1 MRKIQR
7 IKSLQIDNFRGIK
20 RLQRSLNTDADV
32 VLITGPNGF
41 GKTSLVDAL
50 NVLLNGYY
58 YSERQSLLNIYGN
71 EKDKVANIIARVVY
85 DDGNEKDI
93 HVKVNDRNL
102 LELTAGEYQWPPEDQ
117 REIVARA
124 SFFYQDLID
133 RLFDEGSAEKTLK
146 EFLAPS
152 PAPVRD
158 SIKAINATKK
168 YLEQK
173 EKEIFDLPGVISQ
186 EYLDEQRRQTVKEFI
201 KNWNELVSQYQL
213 EVSLP
218 GLDHASWFED
228 NGGLRENWPNLLAD
242 LVNSDCS
249 LSPEKLGEVLD
260 DRKPVAEL
268 QKLKIVLQDLQ
279 ARIIENNQEDK
290 FSAFVYSLPDGA
302 VLLSQEELPAE
313 WERLNKIN
321 QSITNHAYR
330 IKQYQIWERHFQNP
344 DGPGLLEI
352 LLALR
357 NKGPEW
363 LTMPEGDIIYAPPVQ
378 VIDWL
383 KKAMDS
389 LGLETKSIDEYMSFW
404 QNQIS
409 QELQHL
415 QGTLRKQENS
425 YRESIRIYNFS
436 KQMYQL
442 AETTPALKELILNA
456 QGRQI
461 SKEILMA
468 GLNDINKLRSHPLI
482 IINTIIENISQWIQ
496 LEEDNIF
503 REKTL
508 NEKRQSEKPQR
519 YLDGVRIALDEES
532 SKNSLINTVQLL
544 PESTIKQFVNMVN
557 GIFSRFRVVPGLCPV
572 KMTSGNKGKR
582 KDKVETWNIVM
593 ADGRDL
599 STLSSGQKAQ
609 LGLSLLLALNVALD
623 ELMPHHV
630 LALDD
635 TTTAFDMAQ
644 LPREASL
651 LRQIVYGADERDE
664 EGPVPPRRQLFIVS
678 HHEDLTHRLLD
689 FLIPPENKSLHI
701 FNFTYWEENGPEIEQ
716 LVVLPTRSVDI
727 DSRKEF
733 GDFLDSVLEAKQG
746 GW

>member
-7 IKSLQIDNFRGIK
+7 VKSLQIDNFRGIK
-20 RLQRSLNTDADV
+20 RLQRPLNTDADV

-58 YSERQSLLNIYGN
+58 YSERQSLLSAYCN
-71 EKDKVANIIARVVY
+71 ENDKVASIIARVVY
-85 DDGNEKDI
+85 DDGNEEDI
-93 HVKVNDRNL
+93 YVKVKDGNL
-102 LELTAGEYQWPPEDQ
+102 LELTVGEYQWPTEEQ

-146 EFLAPS
+146 EFLVPS
-152 PAPVRD
+152 PAPVRN
-158 SIKAINATKK
+158 SVKAINAAKK

-173 EKEIFDLPGVISQ
+173 EEEIFDLPGVISQ
-186 EYLDEQRRQTVKEFI
+186 EHLDEQRWHTVKEFI
-201 KNWNELVSQYQL
+201 KNWNELASQHQL

-218 GLDHASWFED
+218 GLDYASWFGD
-228 NGGLRENWPNLLAD
+228 SGVLRENWPNLLID
-242 LVNSDCS
+242 LVNNNCL
-249 LSPEKLGEVLD
+249 LSPKKLGEVLD
-260 DRKPVAEL
+260 DRKPITEL
-268 QKLKIVLQDLQ
+268 QKLKILLQDLQ
-279 ARIIENNQEDK
+279 VQIIENNKEDK

-302 VLLSQEELPAE
+302 VLLSQEELPVE

-321 QSITNHAYR
+321 QSITNHAYL

-363 LTMPEGDIIYAPPVQ
+363 LTMPEGDTTYAPPAQ

-383 KKAMDS
+383 KKAMES
-389 LGLETKSIDEYMSFW
+389 LSLETKSIDEYMSFW

-409 QELQHL
+409 QERQHL
-415 QGTLRKQENS
+415 QEVSRKQENS
-425 YRESIRIYNFS
+425 YRDSIRIYNFS

-442 AETTPALKELILNA
+442 AETTPALKELILST
-456 QGRQI
+456 QGSQI
-461 SKEILMA
+461 SKEMLMG
-468 GLNDINKLRSHPLI
+468 GLNNINKLRYHPLVI
-482 IINTIIENISQWIQ
+482 VNTIMEIISRWIK

-503 REKTL
+503 RDKTL
-508 NEKRQSEKPQR
+508 NEARRLEKSR
-519 YLDGVRIALDEES
+519 GYLDGVRIALDEES
-532 SKNSLINTVQLL
+532 SKKSLINNIQLL

-557 GIFSRFRVVPGLCPV
+557 GIFSRFRVVPGLYPV
-572 KMTSGNKGKR
+572 KLISDSKGRGKNR
-582 KDKVETWNIVM
+582 VETWEIRS

-651 LRQIVYGADERDE
+651 LRQIVYGADEGNE
-664 EGPVPPRRQLFIVS
+664 EGQVSPRRQLFIVS

-701 FNFTYWEENGPEIEQ
+701 FNFTYWEKEGPEIEQ
-716 LVVLPTRSVDI
+716 LVVSPTRSVDI

-733 GDFLDSVLEAKQG
+733 GEFLESVLEAQ
-746 GW
+746 